1 MRVTASG
8 LERALRCRGSRH
20 LPTISSTSGAAE
32 RGTWRHAFL
41 ARVQVVGADAA
52 LAEVPDEHRDACAAL
67 PLDELPTD
75 LTAELAFGYDVA
87 SGKARIIGTNLERNY
102 GVLGDAEIAGAADVV
117 GLRDQ
122 PLAGRSIL
130 VLDWKSIGHRARAR
144 DSIQLRFLALA
155 ASRAYGIE
163 AVRVEIVRLGDGGEV
178 YRDWHAYEALDLDV
192 FAAELRAWHA
202 VLPDD
207 HAGDDFHEGPWCDR
221 CPSFAYCPAK
231 SLLALEVAEGRVLD
245 TPVATMPLSPERAGI
260 AWQRAKLARKMIEHV
275 ERACIATLEE
285 HGSLPL
291 PDGKSLVRRTVPGNE
306 KLAGEV
312 VYQVVT
318 EKHGAELARRA
329 VEMTATKA
337 GLKEALR
344 PLGTKRGQL
353 TRLESEVLDEV
364 RKRGGASRGTRVA
377 FEEVDLIE
385 TAPSA

>member
-8 LERALRCRGSRH
+8 LERALRCWGSRH

-87 SGKARIIGTNLERNY
+87 SGKARIIGVNLERNY
-102 GVLGDAEIAGAADVV
+102 GVLGDAEVAGAADVV
-117 GLRDQ
+117 GLGD
-122 PLAGRSIL
+122 GRLL

-144 DSIQLRFLALA
+144 DSVQLRFLALA
-155 ASRAYGIE
+155 ASRVYGVE
-163 AVRVEIVRLGDGGEV
+163 TVRVEIVRLGDGGEV
-178 YRDWHAYEALDLDV
+178 YRDWHVYEALDHDM
-192 FAAELRAWHA
+192 FAAELRAWRA

-231 SLLALEVAEGRVLD
+231 TLLALEVAEGRVLD

-260 AWQRAKLARKMIEHV
+260 VWQRAKLARKMIDHI
-275 ERACIATLEE
+275 ERACMATLEE

-306 KLAGEV
+306 KLDGEV
-312 VYQVVT
+312 VYQVVV
-318 EKHGAELARRA
+318 EKHGADVARAA

-337 GLKEALR
+337 GLKGALR
-344 PLGTKRGQL
+344 PLGTQRGQL
-353 TRLESEVLDEV
+353 TRLEGEVLEEV

-377 FEEVDLIE
+377 LEEVDLIAE
-385 TAPSA
+385 APPP